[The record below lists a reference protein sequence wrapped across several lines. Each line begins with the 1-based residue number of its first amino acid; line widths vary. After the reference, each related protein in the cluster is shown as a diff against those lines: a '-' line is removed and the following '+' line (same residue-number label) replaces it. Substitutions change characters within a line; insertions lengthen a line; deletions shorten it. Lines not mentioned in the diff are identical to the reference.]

1 MNRRPS
7 ISSSASA
14 ASASA
19 KRPAA
24 TESASKMPAAL
35 AGQAK
40 KRVALAN
47 ISNQSK
53 VARNPARPLGAKGAN
68 KINTTSS
75 ASTKKG
81 SSSCY
86 RDTRSGG
93 SSAVTSAAIKP
104 DTNKSSN
111 KSSLSINNGPKITVP
126 ACLAPC
132 STLKSPGHSRDSVS
146 LDETM
151 STCDSMRSP
160 DFEYIDKGDCSVI
173 TSLERQANKNLHI
186 SEHAAEAGSKLSI
199 DVPMMMEVDDIID
212 VDTNHDDPQFCTTL
226 AGDIYRHLRIA
237 ETKKRPSTDFME
249 KIQKDINA
257 SMRSILIDWLVEV
270 AEEYRLVPDTLYL
283 TVNYIDRYLSGN
295 EINRQRLQLL
305 GVSCMLIAAKY
316 EEICAPQVE
325 EFCYITDNTYF
336 KDEVFQMEADVLK
349 YLKYEMTAPTVK
361 CFLRRFIRAA
371 QGSDEVPALQL
382 EFLASYVAEISLMEY
397 SLLCY
402 APSLIAASAI
412 FLARF
417 ILQPAKRPWNATLDH
432 YTLYKPSDLSDCV
445 KALHRLFCTSSGN
458 NLPAIREKYSQ
469 HKYKF
474 VAKKY
479 CPASIPAERG
489 TRIWENRV
497 AAIAATVIVAKVCND
512 DKSLLLV
519 LKPNQGGVKNLIVLG
534 ARESH
539 AVRERKERDGEKS
552 SGDMEEGP
560 HHSHLNQSDE
570 DSLSFS
576 DAEEHSWHSPYGYN
590 FAGSTYN
597 DCSVSGASDREIDG
611 FPEPCRKSCLSDSS
625 LDDDPE
631 TGASEVKID
640 IDKIERDCRI
650 CHLSLEKAAPESG
663 APIVLGCSC
672 KDDLAAAHKQCAET
686 WFKIKGNKI
695 CEICCSTASNVVG
708 VSENEPSEQRNEAN
722 TSAAPPPAPPS
733 EARSFWQG
741 HRFLKFLLAC
751 LVLAFVVSWLFHFNV
766 PG

>member
-7 ISSSASA
+7 VSSSASA

-53 VARNPARPLGAKGAN
+53 VARNPARPLGAKGPN

-81 SSSCY
+81 SLSSY

-104 DTNKSSN
+104 DTNISSN

-382 EFLASYVAEISLMEY
+382 EFLASYVAEISLLEY

-479 CPASIPAERG
+479 CPASIPAEYFQ
-489 TRIWENRV
+489 
-497 AAIAATVIVAKVCND
+497 D
-512 DKSLLLV
+512 
-519 LKPNQGGVKNLIVLG
+519 
-534 ARESH
+534 AR
-539 AVRERKERDGEKS
+539 
-552 SGDMEEGP
+552 
-560 HHSHLNQSDE
+560 N
-570 DSLSFS
+570 
-576 DAEEHSWHSPYGYN
+576 
-590 FAGSTYN
+590 
-597 DCSVSGASDREIDG
+597 
-611 FPEPCRKSCLSDSS
+611 
-625 LDDDPE
+625 
-631 TGASEVKID
+631 
-640 IDKIERDCRI
+640 
-650 CHLSLEKAAPESG
+650 
-663 APIVLGCSC
+663 
-672 KDDLAAAHKQCAET
+672 
-686 WFKIKGNKI
+686 
-695 CEICCSTASNVVG
+695 
-708 VSENEPSEQRNEAN
+708 
-722 TSAAPPPAPPS
+722 
-733 EARSFWQG
+733 
-741 HRFLKFLLAC
+741 
-751 LVLAFVVSWLFHFNV
+751 
-766 PG
+766 

>member
-1 MNRRPS
+1 MNRRP
-7 ISSSASA
+7 SASA

-47 ISNQSK
+47 ISNQSN

-68 KINTTSS
+68 INTTSS

-81 SSSCY
+81 SLSSY

-93 SSAVTSAAIKP
+93 SSAVPSAAIKP
-104 DTNKSSN
+104 NTNKSSY
-111 KSSLSINNGPKITVP
+111 KTSLSINNGPKTTVP

-160 DFEYIDKGDCSVI
+160 DFEYIDKGDCSVMA
-173 TSLERQANKNLHI
+173 SLERQANKNLHI

-249 KIQKDINA
+249 KIQKDIN
-257 SMRSILIDWLVEV
+257 V

-336 KDEVFQMEADVLK
+336 KDEVLQMEADVLK

-361 CFLRRFIRAA
+361 CFMRRFIRAA

-382 EFLASYVAEISLMEY
+382 EFLASYVAEISLLEY

-412 FLARF
+412 FLAKF

-432 YTLYKPSDLSDCV
+432 YTLYKPSDISDCV

-479 CPASIPAERG
+479 CPASIPAEYF
-489 TRIWENRV
+489 
-497 AAIAATVIVAKVCND
+497 
-512 DKSLLLV
+512 
-519 LKPNQGGVKNLIVLG
+519 Q
-534 ARESH
+534 
-539 AVRERKERDGEKS
+539 
-552 SGDMEEGP
+552 
-560 HHSHLNQSDE
+560 
-570 DSLSFS
+570 
-576 DAEEHSWHSPYGYN
+576 DA
-590 FAGSTYN
+590 
-597 DCSVSGASDREIDG
+597 
-611 FPEPCRKSCLSDSS
+611 
-625 LDDDPE
+625 
-631 TGASEVKID
+631 
-640 IDKIERDCRI
+640 
-650 CHLSLEKAAPESG
+650 
-663 APIVLGCSC
+663 
-672 KDDLAAAHKQCAET
+672 
-686 WFKIKGNKI
+686 GN
-695 CEICCSTASNVVG
+695 
-708 VSENEPSEQRNEAN
+708 
-722 TSAAPPPAPPS
+722 
-733 EARSFWQG
+733 
-741 HRFLKFLLAC
+741 
-751 LVLAFVVSWLFHFNV
+751 
-766 PG
+766 

>member
-1 MNRRPS
+1 MNRRP
-7 ISSSASA
+7 SASA

-47 ISNQSK
+47 ISNQSN

-68 KINTTSS
+68 VGILGVINTTSS

-81 SSSCY
+81 SLSSY

-93 SSAVTSAAIKP
+93 SSAVPSAAIKP
-104 DTNKSSN
+104 NTNKSSY
-111 KSSLSINNGPKITVP
+111 KTSLSINNGPKTTVP

-160 DFEYIDKGDCSVI
+160 DFEYIDKGDCSVMA
-173 TSLERQANKNLHI
+173 SLERQANKNLHI

-237 ETKKRPSTDFME
+237 EFQLCQPALQRGST
-249 KIQKDINA
+249 
-257 SMRSILIDWLVEV
+257 V
-270 AEEYRLVPDTLYL
+270 AEKEEDMHSTSSAFL
-283 TVNYIDRYLSGN
+283 TDQEKAFHGFHGKNSEGHK
-295 EINRQRLQLL
+295 
-305 GVSCMLIAAKY
+305 CKKY

-336 KDEVFQMEADVLK
+336 KDEVDVLSTLVQVLQMEADVLK
-349 YLKYEMTAPTVK
+349 YLKYEMTAPTV
-361 CFLRRFIRAA
+361 
-371 QGSDEVPALQL
+371 PALQL
-382 EFLASYVAEISLMEY
+382 EFLASYVAEISLLEY

-412 FLARF
+412 FLAKF

-432 YTLYKPSDLSDCV
+432 YTLYKPSDISDCV

-479 CPASIPAERG
+479 CPASIPAEYF
-489 TRIWENRV
+489 
-497 AAIAATVIVAKVCND
+497 
-512 DKSLLLV
+512 
-519 LKPNQGGVKNLIVLG
+519 Q
-534 ARESH
+534 
-539 AVRERKERDGEKS
+539 
-552 SGDMEEGP
+552 
-560 HHSHLNQSDE
+560 
-570 DSLSFS
+570 
-576 DAEEHSWHSPYGYN
+576 DA
-590 FAGSTYN
+590 
-597 DCSVSGASDREIDG
+597 
-611 FPEPCRKSCLSDSS
+611 
-625 LDDDPE
+625 
-631 TGASEVKID
+631 
-640 IDKIERDCRI
+640 
-650 CHLSLEKAAPESG
+650 
-663 APIVLGCSC
+663 
-672 KDDLAAAHKQCAET
+672 
-686 WFKIKGNKI
+686 GN
-695 CEICCSTASNVVG
+695 
-708 VSENEPSEQRNEAN
+708 
-722 TSAAPPPAPPS
+722 
-733 EARSFWQG
+733 
-741 HRFLKFLLAC
+741 
-751 LVLAFVVSWLFHFNV
+751 
-766 PG
+766 